1 VHEWM
6 ADKERVGREELGKE
20 ELGFKR
26 VQRRT

>member
-1 VHEWM
+1 M
-6 ADKERVGREELGKE
+6 ADKERLGREELGKE